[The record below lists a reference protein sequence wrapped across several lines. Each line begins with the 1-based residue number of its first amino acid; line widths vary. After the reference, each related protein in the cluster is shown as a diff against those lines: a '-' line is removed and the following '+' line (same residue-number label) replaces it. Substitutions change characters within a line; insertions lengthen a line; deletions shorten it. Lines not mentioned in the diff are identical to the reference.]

1 MNRKITITINTTCSK
16 FLWVCFLSVFTF
28 QINAQQFTQHAVGN
42 GLSQPQQFDYADI
55 DGDGFTD
62 IVVPEFSGNSIS
74 VLYGTGDLS
83 NYTTITYGSLLVGGS
98 TMKPWTAV
106 SLDID
111 ADGDLDIVFSNY
123 ANSTAAND
131 GIYWIENLGN
141 RSFGSLQFLYELNR
155 CRYIGKVN
163 FDGDAEYEL
172 LALGDSNDPVNV
184 RVLNVVGGTVSTL
197 LQKTANRRPLHGLF
211 TDIANVG
218 NLDLVLSKFGRGN
231 ETDGSTDTT
240 NGVQTLNGPSYNF
253 GVNLITN
260 NPTTSAGTRKT
271 VVGDF
276 NEDGN
281 TDFIAVNAAG
291 STSSLKYYG
300 QAGIGEGT
308 ILLSSDGS
316 KNMIS
321 LTSGDYDNDGVL
333 DIAVV
338 DNATDEI
345 LLYKNTAVD
354 GVASGAIAFNAP
366 TVLSSSVIDP
376 NWIESVDIDNDGDL
390 DLIVSSNNGGG
401 AGSGKVTVLENET
414 ITLGSD
420 EFSLIENYINIY
432 PNPTASI
439 LNVKMTAEFEK
450 AEIYNVQGQKILE
463 NYSNTID
470 VSKLSD
476 GLYLLKIIADNG
488 GITTKRFIKQ

>member
-1 MNRKITITINTTCSK
+1 MNRKITITINTICSK
-16 FLWVCFLSVFTF
+16 LLWVCFLSVFTF
-28 QINAQQFTQHAVGN
+28 QINAQQFTQHGVGN
-42 GLSQPQQFDYADI
+42 GLSQPKEFDYADI

-62 IVVPEFSGNSIS
+62 IIVPEFSGNSIS
-74 VLYGTGDLS
+74 VLYGTGNIS
-83 NYTTITYGSLLVGGS
+83 NYTTITYGPLLVGGS
-98 TMKPWTAV
+98 IVKPWTAV

-123 ANSTAAND
+123 ANSTSAND

-155 CRYIGKVN
+155 CRHISKVN
-163 FDGDAEYEL
+163 YDADPEYEL
-172 LALGDSNDPVNV
+172 LVLGDSNDPINV

-197 LQKTANRRPLHGLF
+197 LQRTANRRPLHGLF

-231 ETDGSTDTT
+231 ETDGSTDST

-253 GVNLITN
+253 GISLISN
-260 NPTTSAGTRKT
+260 MPTTSAGTRKT
-271 VVGDF
+271 VAGDF

-300 QAGIGEGT
+300 QGGIGEGT
-308 ILLSSDGS
+308 ILFSSDGS
-316 KNMIS
+316 KNMVS

-366 TVLSSSVIDP
+366 TVLSSTVIDP
-376 NWIESVDIDNDGDL
+376 NWIESVDLDNDGDL

-401 AGSGKVTVLENET
+401 AGSGNITVFENDT
-414 ITLGSD
+414 ITLSASS
-420 EFSLIENYINIY
+420 FSLEENNIRVY
-432 PNPTASI
+432 PNPTDTV
-439 LNVKMTAEFEK
+439 LNVTSNETIIQIRIFNVLGK
-450 AEIYNVQGQKILE
+450 EILKTTSKV
-463 NYSNTID
+463 ID
-470 VSKLSD
+470 VSQLNQ
-476 GLYLLKIIADNG
+476 GIYLIEIEGENNQTII
-488 GITTKRFIKQ
+488 KRFVKK

>member
-1 MNRKITITINTTCSK
+1 MKKITKILNLK
-16 FLWVCFLSVFTF
+16 FLLFYFLAFYIF
-28 QINAQQFTQHAVGN
+28 QLNAQQFTQYDVGN

-62 IVVPEFSGNSIS
+62 LIVPEFSGNSIS
-74 VLYGTGDLS
+74 VLYGTGNVS
-83 NYTTITYGSLLVGGS
+83 NYTTITYGPLLVGGS
-98 TMKPWTAV
+98 IIKPWTAI

-123 ANSTAAND
+123 ANSTSAND

-163 FDGDAEYEL
+163 FDADAEYEL
-172 LALGDSNDPVNV
+172 LALGDSNDPINV

-197 LQKTANRRPLHGLF
+197 LQRSANRRPLHGLF

-231 ETDGSTDTT
+231 ETDGSTDST
-240 NGVQTLNGPSYNF
+240 NGVQTLNGPTYSF
-253 GVNLITN
+253 GINLITN
-260 NPTTSAGTRKT
+260 MPTTSAGTRKT
-271 VVGDF
+271 VAGDF

-300 QAGIGEGT
+300 QGGIGEGT

-316 KNMIS
+316 KNMVS

-333 DIAVV
+333 DIVVV

-354 GVASGAIAFNAP
+354 GVASGTIAFNAP
-366 TVLSSSVIDP
+366 IELSSTVIDP
-376 NWIESVDIDNDGDL
+376 NWVESVDIDNDGDL
-390 DLIVSSNNGGG
+390 DLVVSSNNGGG
-401 AGSGKVTVLENET
+401 SGSGLITVLENDTNTLSSEDFNLEET
-414 ITLGSD
+414 D
-420 EFSLIENYINIY
+420 VKIY
-432 PNPTASI
+432 PNLIASI
-439 LNVKMTAEFEK
+439 LNIETDITVKSARIYDTLGK
-450 AEIYNVQGQKILE
+450 EILRATTKTINVSHLNQGVYFIKIE
-463 NYSNTID
+463 GNNNQ
-470 VSKLSD
+470 
-476 GLYLLKIIADNG
+476 II
-488 GITTKRFIKQ
+488 TKRFIKK